1 MDNITD
7 ALGYGVRVGDTVVYA
22 HSGKHGASARL
33 WVGKVDRLDATKKK
47 IRVCPNDQDGR
58 RLPARW
64 LWPQAVHSISAR
76 GWGE

>member
-1 MDNITD
+1 MDITD

-33 WVGKVDRLDATKKK
+33 WHGRIDRIDFVKKK
-47 IRVCPNDQDGR
+47 IRVCPVTPDDADK
-58 RLPARW
+58 LPARW
-64 LWPQAVHSISAR
+64 LWPQAVHSITAR